1 MVQHIGAGI
10 TGTIGTGEGGGRLA
24 KPMSATLTH
33 SKIGAVPLE
42 RADDV
47 QYRECKILLKAG
59 LFAKPSSFH
68 KFWKTVHR
76 TAKKLGIA
84 MTRPEKPVALHLRE
98 VVFLDTPKFRLY
110 NNHFIL
116 RKRTFYRH
124 GRPEPNFE
132 LTLKLRSPDRNI
144 AAAVDVRPL
153 LPCVN
158 IVKFKEE
165 LLPLSDKLGG
175 LRTIYSHGCE
185 LDTPNL
191 VLTQRFETICQ
202 VFPALMKAGA
212 KAETRLNEVNE
223 MIVDETL
230 ANLGML
236 EFDSKTIAKA
246 NIAIWRNHHTRAD
259 LIGEFSFQMKFERLE
274 ELRRKPRER
283 SEEFFRQLQVNAE
296 EWIQLGTTKTSL
308 IYRLGKVPVVNHE

>member
-1 MVQHIGAGI
+1 
-10 TGTIGTGEGGGRLA
+10 
-24 KPMSATLTH
+24 MSASLTH

-47 QYRECKILLKAG
+47 QYRECKILLKAE

-68 KFWKTVHR
+68 KFWKIAHH
-76 TAKKLGIA
+76 TAKSLGIA
-84 MTRPEKPVALHLRE
+84 MTKPEKPVSLHLRE

-110 NNHFIL
+110 NNKFIL

-132 LTLKLRSPDRNI
+132 LTLKLRSPERN
-144 AAAVDVRPL
+144 AVAAVDVRPL

-158 IVKFKEE
+158 TVKFKEE
-165 LLPLSDKLGG
+165 LLPLQDRLGEF
-175 LRTIYSHGCE
+175 RTIYSHGCE
-185 LDTPNL
+185 LDTPNMI
-191 VLTQRFETICQ
+191 LTQRFETICQ

-212 KAETRLNEVNE
+212 KAETRLSEVNG

-230 ANLGML
+230 ANLGLL
-236 EFDSKTIAKA
+236 EFDSKTVAKS
-246 NIAIWRNHHTRAD
+246 NIAIWRNHLTKAD
-259 LIGEFSFQMKFERLE
+259 LIGEFAFQMKFERLE

-283 SEEFFRQLQVNAE
+283 SEEFFRKLQLEAQ
-296 EWIQLGTTKTSL
+296 EWIQLGTTKTAL
-308 IYRLGKVPVVNHE
+308 IYGLGKTPVANHE

>member
-1 MVQHIGAGI
+1 
-10 TGTIGTGEGGGRLA
+10 
-24 KPMSATLTH
+24 MSATLTH

-47 QYRECKILLKAG
+47 QYRECKVLLKPE
-59 LFAKPSSFH
+59 LFVKPSSFH
-68 KFWKTVHR
+68 KFWKVVHH
-76 TAKKLGIA
+76 TAKSLGIA
-84 MTRPEKPVALHLRE
+84 MTKPEKPVSLHLRE

-110 NNHFIL
+110 NHSFIL

-132 LTLKLRSPDRNI
+132 LTLKLRSPDRDT
-144 AAAVDVRPL
+144 AASVDVRPL

-158 IVKFKEE
+158 TVKFKEE
-165 LLPLSDKLGG
+165 LLPLPDKLGG
-175 LRTIYSHGCE
+175 FRTIYSHGCE
-185 LDTPNL
+185 LDTPNM

-202 VFPALMKAGA
+202 VFPALMRVGA
-212 KAETRLNEVNE
+212 KAETRLSEVNG

-230 ANLGML
+230 ANLGLL
-236 EFDSKTIAKA
+236 EFDSKTLAKS
-246 NIAIWRNHHTRAD
+246 NIAVWRNHHTRAE

-283 SEEFFRQLQVNAE
+283 SEEFLRQLQLRAE

-308 IYRLGKVPVVNHE
+308 VYRLGKIPVVNHE

>member
-1 MVQHIGAGI
+1 
-10 TGTIGTGEGGGRLA
+10 
-24 KPMSATLTH
+24 MSASLTH
-33 SKIGAVPLE
+33 SKIGTVPLE

-47 QYRECKILLKAG
+47 QYRECKILLKAE

-68 KFWKTVHR
+68 KFWKIVHH
-76 TAKKLGIA
+76 TAKSLGIT
-84 MTRPEKPVALHLRE
+84 MTKPEKPVSLHLRE

-132 LTLKLRSPDRNI
+132 LTLKLRSPERDT

-158 IVKFKEE
+158 TVKFKEE
-165 LLPLSDKLGG
+165 LLPLQDKLGEF
-175 LRTIYSHGCE
+175 RTIYSHGCE
-185 LDTPNL
+185 LDTPNTI
-191 VLTQRFETICQ
+191 LTQRFETICQ
-202 VFPALMKAGA
+202 VFPALMKVGA
-212 KAETRLNEVNE
+212 KAETRLSEVNG

-230 ANLGML
+230 ANLGLL
-236 EFDSKTIAKA
+236 EFDSKTVAKS
-246 NIAIWRNHHTRAD
+246 NIAVWRNHLTKAD
-259 LIGEFSFQMKFERLE
+259 LIGEFAFQMKFERLE

-283 SEEFFRQLQVNAE
+283 SEEFFRKLQLEAQ
-296 EWIQLGTTKTSL
+296 EWIQLGTTKTAL
-308 IYRLGKVPVVNHE
+308 IYRLGKTPVVNHE